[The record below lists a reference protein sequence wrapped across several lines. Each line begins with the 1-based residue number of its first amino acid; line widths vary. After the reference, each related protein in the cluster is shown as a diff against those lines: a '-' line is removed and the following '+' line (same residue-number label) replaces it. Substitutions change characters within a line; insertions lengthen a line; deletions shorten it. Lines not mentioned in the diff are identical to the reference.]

1 LRAAAAAL
9 YRPFARG
16 ITRIQHH
23 KREVTMRRVQPVFA
37 VLLLFAAPLA
47 AQDHPAPA
55 ARAEDV
61 ASIDAILAAL
71 YDVISG
77 PAGQKRDWDR
87 FHALFVPGAR
97 LIPTG
102 RTPQGEVRH
111 RVITPQ
117 EYASMSGPALEERG
131 FFEREIGRTMERF
144 GNVAHVFSAYDSRRA
159 QSDAQPFARG
169 INSIQLLHDGSR
181 WWVVSIFWDSE
192 RADNPIPP
200 QYLKSG
206 G

>member
-1 LRAAAAAL
+1 MPRVIPAL
-9 YRPFARG
+9 A
-16 ITRIQHH
+16 
-23 KREVTMRRVQPVFA
+23 A
-37 VLLLFAAPLA
+37 VLLLAAPLSAQERPA
-47 AQDHPAPA
+47 AT

-61 ASIDAILAAL
+61 ASIDAIIATL

-77 PAGQKRDWDR
+77 PAGQKRDWAR
-87 FHALFVPGAR
+87 FHSLFVPGAR

-111 RVITPQ
+111 RVLTPE
-117 EYASMSGPALEERG
+117 EYATTSGPVLEERG
-131 FFEREIGRTMERF
+131 FFEREIGRTTERF
-144 GNVAHVFSAYDSRRA
+144 GNVAHVFSAYDSKTTQA
-159 QSDAQPFARG
+159 DPQPFARG
-169 INSIQLLHDGSR
+169 INSIQLLHDGTR

-200 QYLKSG
+200 QYLKRTG